1 MLPPLLL
8 LLLLLATA
16 SQNSGD
22 RSTIKRRTTGGDE
35 TTTTTTPN
43 FIEIPAV
50 EPCAAVCATE
60 GPDELTVFETN
71 AAAAAHGCVLLFMLE
86 FRHCGN

>member
-8 LLLLLATA
+8 RLLLLATA

-22 RSTIKRRTTGGDE
+22 RSTIKRRTTGGNE

-50 EPCAAVCATE
+50 EPRSVCATE
-60 GPDELTVFETN
+60 GPDELTVFETS
-71 AAAAAHGCVLLFMLE
+71 AAAAHGCVLLFMLE
-86 FRHCGN
+86 FRH